1 VAAGN
6 SGILAGT
13 RVSVRRVPPLSLF
26 DYSAQEHEKLLAAE
40 DRYGNAFVNAYNTTI
55 LLSNLMLWPVAP
67 CDLFIRFYSQV
78 KKYHTLSV
86 ISSVRL
92 HRVQAKIDL
101 RYFLEST
108 VHAAYT
114 LADPETTNYVDHE
127 KQEIGDARKATGVAH
142 AWIEGAFPDHS
153 AFIKDLKV
161 QINKQT
167 AHAHVVNSAHNFDF
181 VPGERPEIVT
191 TYFDF
196 EDDTL
201 VKLDLWLAAKAG
213 LHTIDLIL
221 AVQRRWGGFL
231 PAREVEGLSAL
242 IADNDTVLAELP
254 G

>member
-1 VAAGN
+1 M
-6 SGILAGT
+6 
-13 RVSVRRVPPLSLF
+13 PPLSLF

-114 LADPETTNYVDHE
+114 LADPETTNYLDHE

-161 QINKQT
+161 QINQQT
-167 AHAHVVNSAHNFDF
+167 ARVFPSRQALLRLVTANF
-181 VPGERPEIVT
+181 VEIDEEWAASPR
-191 TYFDF
+191 TYINWQHP
-196 EDDTL
+196 DD
-201 VKLDLWLAAKAG
+201 
-213 LHTIDLIL
+213 
-221 AVQRRWGGFL
+221 
-231 PAREVEGLSAL
+231 
-242 IADNDTVLAELP
+242 
-254 G
+254 